1 MVVTA
6 RNRYRERRV
15 LQPDFY
21 YAPTGGWQTGGSY
34 VFSSQQTND
43 WYKKTRRLDGTLPV
57 STFYSMRVRHANPS
71 RITGQRPLTGVPTLI
86 FQGKA
91 TYVIPPTDPSGGW
104 AAKTNWTDA
113 QALSKLLAE
122 SNPFRATLS
131 VPVMVAEL
139 LEAVSLV
146 KVAVDSILH
155 AAGSTYLNSKFGW
168 EAMFR
173 DVKTLTTITVQI
185 EKRLKEF
192 QSLSKRGGLRRKIE
206 IGKTNPAPIVEPSR
220 GLATDYTT
228 AAYYHVTHV
237 FHERVWGTV
246 RWRPVFGSDLNETID
261 KITDLNLAARVVL
274 DLDRLPDPSTVWE
287 MVPFSWMIDYFT
299 NFGEILQAFENN
311 AQVEPYD
318 ICVMRERTTTSTY
331 VPISIASGLKSTSGV
346 SVRRS
351 KTRTVWNT
359 YPSAA
364 SLLHF
369 GLMTSNQAFTL
380 AALVAAR
387 SKT

>member
-1 MVVTA
+1 MIS

-15 LQPDFY
+15 TLPNFY
-21 YAPTGGWQTGGSY
+21 YADTGGWQTGGSY
-34 VFSSQQTND
+34 LHSTQQTND
-43 WYKKTRRLDGTLPV
+43 WIKKTRRLDGTLPV
-57 STFYSMRVRHANPS
+57 SSFYSMRVRHTKPS
-71 RITGQRPLTGVPTLI
+71 VLTGQRPPLPATPWLI
-86 FQGKA
+86 FLGKL
-91 TYVIPPTDPSGGW
+91 TWVIPPTDPAGGW

-122 SNPFRATLS
+122 SNPFRATVS
-131 VPVMVAEL
+131 VPVMVVEL
-139 LEAVSLV
+139 LEAIDLV

-192 QSLSKRGGLRRKIE
+192 KSLQKRGGLRRKIT
-206 IGKTNPAPIVEPSR
+206 IGNTNPAPIIEPSR
-220 GLATDYTT
+220 GLSTDYTA
-228 AAYYHVTHV
+228 AAYYHVTHL

-246 RWRPVFGSDLNETID
+246 RWRPVFGSNLNETID
-261 KITDLNLAARVVL
+261 KLADLNYAARVVL
-274 DLDRLPDPSTVWE
+274 DLDRLPDPSTLWE
-287 MVPFSWMIDYFT
+287 MIPFSWMVDYFT
-299 NFGEILQAFENN
+299 NFGEILTALENN

-318 ICVMRERTTTSTY
+318 ICIMRERTTTSTY

-346 SVRRS
+346 SVRVS
-351 KTRTVWNT
+351 KTRTVWDT
-359 YPSAA
+359 MPSAA

-369 GLMTSNQAFTL
+369 GLMSSNQAFTL